1 MKTALSKLSTSLIYF
16 AIGLFSLACII
27 PFIMVVSGSLTSE
40 EDIFLYGYS
49 LIPRNLNFTAY
60 KILFVSID
68 KILNAYKVSIIVT
81 VFGSFA
87 SLLVNAL
94 MAYTMSRKNLKYRK
108 VLSVYSLITLLF
120 TGGMVPW
127 YIVCAN
133 LLQLKD
139 NYPALIVPYLANAWY
154 IFLLRNFL
162 QSIHD
167 EMHESGKIDGAG
179 EYTIFFKII
188 LPLMTPALA
197 TVGMFTALGYWNDW
211 WLGLM
216 LINKAEYQPLQLLLR
231 SIVSNIQFLRSG
243 ASGGEL
249 AKIAS
254 QLPSEGI
261 KMAVCVLTI
270 GPIVFLYPFIQRY
283 FVKGI
288 MLGAV
293 KG

>member
-16 AIGLFSLACII
+16 AIGLFSIACII

-87 SLLVNAL
+87 SLLVNSL

>member
-1 MKTALSKLSTSLIYF
+1 MNKALSKLSTSLIYI
-16 AIGLFSLACII
+16 ATGLFSIACII
-27 PFIMVVSGSLTSE
+27 PFIMVVSGSLTGE
-40 EDIFLYGYS
+40 ADISQYGYS
-49 LIPRNLNFTAY
+49 LLPRNINFTAY
-60 KILFVSID
+60 RVLFVSID

-81 VFGSFA
+81 VVGSFA
-87 SLLVNAL
+87 SLLVNSL
-94 MAYTMSRKNLKYRK
+94 MAYAMSRKNLRYRK

-133 LLQLKD
+133 LLHLRD

-162 QSIHD
+162 QSMPN
-167 EMHESGKIDGAG
+167 EMYESGKIDGAG
-179 EYTIFFKII
+179 EYTIFFRIM

-216 LINKAEYQPLQLLLR
+216 LIDRTEYQPLQLLLR